1 MEKTS
6 QTTNSKVALQ
16 ELMVKKNMR
25 WAPVKEPTRQE
36 SSTVPGKSVE
46 EKSDVDGDDDDDIIA
61 QALRKAGIPSS
72 SSLMPTRSPAVTPV
86 QSVSVCTTANYKSP
100 PSFYK
105 HSTVNIKISNA
116 NIPAVSGSSIRIM
129 NVLSFTSPPPPPPI
143 TQSPQLPP
151 PPHIPPRLPHSLAT
165 RYRKRGNPE
174 QIAQHFSKY
183 MRFSDVNPDTAA
195 SVAVAA
201 VDTATA
207 TAAADAEAAS
217 KAAMKDG
224 ICLPRR
230 RARRR
235 TAVPSSQS
243 S

>member
-1 MEKTS
+1 
-6 QTTNSKVALQ
+6 
-16 ELMVKKNMR
+16 MVRKNMC
-25 WAPVKEPTRQE
+25 WAPVEESTLQE
-36 SSTVPGKSVE
+36 SSPVPGKSVE
-46 EKSDVDGDDDDDIIA
+46 EKSDGDGDDDDDIIA

-72 SSLMPTRSPAVTPV
+72 SSPMPTSSPAVTPV

-100 PSFYK
+100 PSFCK
-105 HSTVNIKISNA
+105 HSPVNYQIGNA

-129 NVLSFTSPPPPPPI
+129 NVLSFTSPPPPP
-143 TQSPQLPP
+143 TQPSP

-174 QIAQHFSKY
+174 QIAQHLSKY

-235 TAVPSSQS
+235 AAVPSSQS